1 MKALFSSLIIILLF
15 QTSITQANM
24 CEKEVYSKT
33 LLSLTDKVLNSVLN
47 RDENAYENP
56 LGLVEY
62 QAPMYCGV
70 HTYSGTKYTLVSVK
84 VTVDEFS
91 TEGAESYRM
100 KDTCFISFT
109 FNDQWVAEH
118 ISCDEQLS
126 IEEELSITL

>member
-1 MKALFSSLIIILLF
+1 MKALFSTLLIVILF
-15 QTSITQANM
+15 QSSISQANQ
-24 CEKEVYSKT
+24 CEEEVYSKT

-62 QAPMYCGV
+62 QAPLYCGV
-70 HTYSGTKYTLVSVK
+70 HNYSGTKYTLVSVK

-91 TEGAESYRM
+91 TEGPESY
-100 KDTCFISFT
+100 KIYDTCFISFT
-109 FNDQWVAEH
+109 YDDQWVAEH

-126 IEEELSITL
+126 IEEELSVTL